1 MLLLIDFQV
10 CKRSIQRERDVLNR
24 IDVWIKFWTS
34 AVAAHGNS
42 VNGLYLGILLGVEV
56 LAMSTIICLVRASF
70 PFRSTWCQ

>member
-1 MLLLIDFQV
+1 MLS
-10 CKRSIQRERDVLNR
+10 K

-56 LAMSTIICLVRASF
+56 LAMSTIICLVRACFSLSNS
-70 PFRSTWCQ
+70 RVLVSRHS